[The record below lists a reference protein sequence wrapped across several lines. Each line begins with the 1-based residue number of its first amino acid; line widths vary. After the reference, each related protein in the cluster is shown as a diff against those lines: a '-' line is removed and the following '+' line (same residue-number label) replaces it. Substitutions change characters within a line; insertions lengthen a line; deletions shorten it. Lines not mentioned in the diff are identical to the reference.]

1 MRIHHVP
8 CLYYMLE
15 DVSVCHDFRC
25 YGNQRTTPLLILLNN
40 ALLFNVTR
48 LAQSIR
54 FSSIYYYFIL
64 WYLLFVINFII
75 YYRMPRKMKCINYLL
90 KFKLILSNYLL
101 NSGRDST

>member
-1 MRIHHVP
+1 
-8 CLYYMLE
+8 MLE

-25 YGNQRTTPLLILLNN
+25 YGNQPTTPLLILLNN
-40 ALLFNVTR
+40 VLLFNVTR

-75 YYRMPRKMKCINYLL
+75 YYRMPGKMECINYLL
-90 KFKLILSNYLL
+90 KCTLKLSNNLL
-101 NSGRDST
+101 NNGHDST